1 MQDLLNL
8 FEIVHM
14 NKSSLTLMDK
24 NTGEHVFMHRNAFNS
39 LPQAERWRVVERII
53 NGKPSKWVEV
63 LIWVAL

>member
-1 MQDLLNL
+1 
-8 FEIVHM
+8 M
-14 NKSSLTLMDK
+14 NKSSLTIMDK